1 MIRISVLFFFLMS
14 ISVTNHVNENG
25 HSGLKNCVLPK
36 TFLWG
41 IIPLLVVEEA
51 LMISELSWVYRRT
64 WCGLKQ
70 MGVKKEVDRDAKER
84 LLGDET
90 PEFEPVDR

>member
-1 MIRISVLFFFLMS
+1 M
-14 ISVTNHVNENG
+14 
-25 HSGLKNCVLPK
+25 K
-36 TFLWG
+36 TDTPDSKIVFYRKYFYEESFLWV

-51 LMISELSWVYRRT
+51 SMISELSWVYRRT

-70 MGVKKEVDRDAKER
+70 MGRKEEIDRDAKER

>member
-1 MIRISVLFFFLMS
+1 MR
-14 ISVTNHVNENG
+14 NHSSPGGWGGFNDKWIVV
-25 HSGLKNCVLPK
+25 GL
-36 TFLWG
+36 
-41 IIPLLVVEEA
+41 
-51 LMISELSWVYRRT
+51 RT

-70 MGVKKEVDRDAKER
+70 MGRKKEVDRDAKER